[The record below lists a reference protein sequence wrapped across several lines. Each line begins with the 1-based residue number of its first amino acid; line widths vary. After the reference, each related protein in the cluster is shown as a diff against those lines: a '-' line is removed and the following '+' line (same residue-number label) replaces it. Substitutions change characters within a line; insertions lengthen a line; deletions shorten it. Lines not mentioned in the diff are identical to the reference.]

1 MLEFIQKFLY
11 KGFETGDYTNG
22 TLHKLAIAFLITSVI
37 LFSYLLR
44 HKDSQYIHNKMKIIA
59 YISLIIYLF
68 RRGLNAYFSG
78 NIFEAYWPFYLCNIN
93 TIFLSIYIIFD
104 LNKGKAFFIV
114 TGLIGGLF
122 TFIMPDGIFVDRY
135 LTLGILDS
143 IMSHYAIVVIPLV
156 LLITKA
162 YTLEVKH
169 SWQVFL
175 GLIMVVFNAEVLQRL
190 LFHKNF
196 DYLFFDSN
204 LPFTINGVPQ
214 FFIISFLAIILV
226 YLIYFL
232 DYLYLSK
239 TFHHKAPI
247 HSN

>member
-1 MLEFIQKFLY
+1 MLEFIQNFLY

-22 TLHKLAIAFLITSVI
+22 TLHKLAIVFLIISII

-59 YISLIIYLF
+59 YITLIIYLF
-68 RRGLNAYFSG
+68 RRGLNAYFSK
-78 NIFEAYWPFYLCNIN
+78 NILEAFWPFYLCNIN

-104 LNKGKAFFIV
+104 LNKGKDFFIV

-162 YTLEVKH
+162 YSLDIKR
-169 SWQVFL
+169 SWQVFI
-175 GLIMVVFNAEVLQRL
+175 GLIIVVINAEFFQKL
-190 LFHKNF
+190 LFKKDF
-196 DYLFFDSN
+196 DYLFFDSS

-214 FFIISFLAIILV
+214 FLIISILAIFLV

-232 DYLYLSK
+232 DYLYLSRTLK
-239 TFHHKAPI
+239 TSK
-247 HSN
+247 STD